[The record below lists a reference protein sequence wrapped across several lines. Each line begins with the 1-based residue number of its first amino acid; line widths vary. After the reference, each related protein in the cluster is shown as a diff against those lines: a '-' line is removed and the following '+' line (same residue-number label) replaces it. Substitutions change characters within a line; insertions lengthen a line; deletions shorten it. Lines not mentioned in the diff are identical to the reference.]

1 MAAATATRAV
11 GWALELRVEPVAAG
25 WRVLLLTGVAAAAG
39 QARRPRAPSWARAYS
54 LAGDSS
60 KSSSHGFS
68 AEQTGGG
75 ISKVRQTERIR
86 SSWANHQ
93 G

>member
-25 WRVLLLTGVAAAAG
+25 WRVLLLTGVAAAAAG
-39 QARRPRAPSWARAYS
+39 QARRPRAPSWAHAYS

-68 AEQTGGG
+68 AEQTGGRLNQRTH
-75 ISKVRQTERIR
+75 S
-86 SSWANHQ
+86 H
-93 G
+93 